1 MAKQTINIG
10 ASVNDGTG
18 DPLRTAFDKVN
29 DNFDEVYLAGF
40 VGQNLAI
47 DGNTIESTNTN
58 GNIILDPNGTGEVQI
73 SSNLTI
79 TGNLIPSANLTY
91 DLGNSTNR
99 WNDLYLS
106 GNTIALGSITLKDD
120 GGALAIFAADGTTP
134 ASVVVGSIADDSIVN
149 GTSNVAVAS
158 SANVTVAVNGSTEAT
173 FHSGGL
179 IINDAMVATG
189 NVTGGN
195 IITGGLASVTGNV
208 TGGNLITA
216 GLINA
221 TGNVTGGNITT
232 AGVFAGDGST
242 LTNINGS
249 NIASGTIP
257 SARLSGTYTIT
268 VSGSATT
275 AGTVTTAAQPNIT
288 SVGTLTSVVA
298 SGNVETTGGYFI
310 GDGSLLANI
319 TAVASPA
326 GNAAEV
332 QFNQGGVATSGHQG
346 FTYTQ
351 GNSSVV
357 ITGNLT
363 GGNITT
369 AGRTTTGTL
378 TLGGTAV
385 TSTAAELN
393 LVDGSSAGTIVNSKA
408 VVYGASGQVNATTLQ
423 IGGVSITST
432 AAELNVLDGYTG
444 SVTELNYLDTLH
456 ATGVTDTEFDYLDG
470 VTSNIQTQLNAKA
483 PTASPT
489 FTTQITTPVIVKS
502 GTNGVGDIGQSANRF
517 GTIYGLAT
525 SAQYADLAEIYSSD
539 QAYEPGTVVV
549 LGGES
554 EVTHSTM
561 SHDTAVAGVVST
573 EPAYLMNSGADGVAV
588 ALQGRVPCK
597 VLGPVKKGDLLVT
610 SQHEGV
616 AQKMN
621 KELYEPG
628 CILGK
633 AVEDIQDTTIKIIE
647 ILVGR
652 V

>member
-47 DGNTIESTNTN
+47 DGNTIESTNIN

-120 GGALAIFAADGTTP
+120 GGALAIFEADGTTP

-357 ITGNLT
+357 VTGNLT
-363 GGNITT
+363 SGNLIT
-369 AGRTTTGTL
+369 AGSL
-378 TLGGTAV
+378 SLGGTIVTATGTELNYVDGV
-385 TSTAAELN
+385 TSAIQTQLN
-393 LVDGSSAGTIVNSKA
+393 AKVE
-408 VVYGASGQVNATTLQ
+408 TLSDL
-423 IGGVSITST
+423 SITST
-432 AAELNVLDGYTG
+432 AAEINKLDGYTG

-573 EPAYLMNSGADGVAV
+573 QPAYLMNSDADGVAV

-597 VLGPVKKGDLLVT
+597 VLGPIRKGDLLVT
-610 SQHEGV
+610 SQHDGV
-616 AQKMN
+616 AQRMN
-621 KELYEPG
+621 DGLYKPG
-628 CILGK
+628 CVLGK
-633 AVEDIQDTTIKIIE
+633 AIESIQDPEIKVIE
-647 ILVGR
+647 IQVGR
-652 V
+652 I

>member
-288 SVGTLTSVVA
+288 SVGTLSTLTVTGDITSA
-298 SGNVETTGGYFI
+298 SGQFI
-310 GDGSLLANI
+310 GDGSALTGI
-319 TAVASPA
+319 TASATAA
-326 GNAAEV
+326 GADTQV
-332 QFNQGGVATSGHQG
+332 QFNDGGTVTAGDAG
-346 FTYTQ
+346 FTYNKTTDAVTVV
-351 GNSSVV
+351 GN
-357 ITGNLT
+357 INGGNLVT
-363 GGNITT
+363 GGS
-369 AGRTTTGTL
+369 L
-378 TLGGTAV
+378 SLGGTIVTATGTELNYVDGV
-385 TSTAAELN
+385 TSAIQTQLN
-393 LVDGSSAGTIVNSKA
+393 AKVE
-408 VVYGASGQVNATTLQ
+408 TLSDL
-423 IGGVSITST
+423 SITST
-432 AAELNVLDGYTG
+432 AAEINKLDGYTG

>member
-1 MAKQTINIG
+1 
-10 ASVNDGTG
+10 
-18 DPLRTAFDKVN
+18 
-29 DNFDEVYLAGF
+29 
-40 VGQNLAI
+40 
-47 DGNTIESTNTN
+47 
-58 GNIILDPNGTGEVQI
+58 
-73 SSNLTI
+73 
-79 TGNLIPSANLTY
+79 
-91 DLGNSTNR
+91 
-99 WNDLYLS
+99 
-106 GNTIALGSITLKDD
+106 
-120 GGALAIFAADGTTP
+120 
-134 ASVVVGSIADDSIVN
+134 
-149 GTSNVAVAS
+149 
-158 SANVTVAVNGSTEAT
+158 
-173 FHSGGL
+173 
-179 IINDAMVATG
+179 
-189 NVTGGN
+189 
-195 IITGGLASVTGNV
+195 
-208 TGGNLITA
+208 
-216 GLINA
+216 
-221 TGNVTGGNITT
+221 
-232 AGVFAGDGST
+232 VFAGNGST

-288 SVGTLTSVVA
+288 SVGTLSTLTVTGDITSA
-298 SGNVETTGGYFI
+298 SGQFI
-310 GDGSLLANI
+310 GDGSALTGI
-319 TAVASPA
+319 TASATAA
-326 GNAAEV
+326 GADTQV
-332 QFNQGGVATSGHQG
+332 QFNDGGTVTAGDAG
-346 FTYTQ
+346 FTYNKTTDAVTVV
-351 GNSSVV
+351 GN
-357 ITGNLT
+357 INGGNLVT
-363 GGNITT
+363 GGS
-369 AGRTTTGTL
+369 L
-378 TLGGTAV
+378 SLGGTIVTATGTELNYVDGV
-385 TSTAAELN
+385 TSAIQTQLN
-393 LVDGSSAGTIVNSKA
+393 AKVE
-408 VVYGASGQVNATTLQ
+408 TLSDL
-423 IGGVSITST
+423 SITST
-432 AAELNVLDGYTG
+432 AAEINKLDGYTG

>member
-47 DGNTIESTNTN
+47 DGNTIESTNIN

-120 GGALAIFAADGTTP
+120 GGALAIFEADGTTP

-357 ITGNLT
+357 VTGNLT
-363 GGNITT
+363 SGNLIT
-369 AGRTTTGTL
+369 AGSL
-378 TLGGTAV
+378 SLGGTIVTATGTELNYVDGV
-385 TSTAAELN
+385 TSAIQTQLN
-393 LVDGSSAGTIVNSKA
+393 AKVE
-408 VVYGASGQVNATTLQ
+408 TLSDL
-423 IGGVSITST
+423 SITST
-432 AAELNVLDGYTG
+432 AAEINKLDGYTG

-573 EPAYLMNSGADGVAV
+573 QPAYLMNSDADGVAV

-597 VLGPVKKGDLLVT
+597 VLGPVRKGDLLVT
-610 SQHEGV
+610 SQHDGV
-616 AQKMN
+616 AQRMN
-621 KELYEPG
+621 DGLYKPG
-628 CILGK
+628 CVLGK
-633 AVEDIQDTTIKIIE
+633 AIESIQDPEIKIIE
-647 ILVGR
+647 IQVGR
-652 V
+652 I